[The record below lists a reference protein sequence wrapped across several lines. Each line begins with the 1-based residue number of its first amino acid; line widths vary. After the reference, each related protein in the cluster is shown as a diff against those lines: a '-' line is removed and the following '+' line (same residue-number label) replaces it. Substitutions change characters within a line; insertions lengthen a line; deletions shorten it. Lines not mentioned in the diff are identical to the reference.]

1 MKKKKSIIIYA
12 VVAALIVLGFVL
24 SMTIDWP
31 VDTSNASGD
40 IAKSSH
46 FSRKTA
52 EEASNNMQELLQND
66 ENYKK
71 DIVAA
76 YLIMKTRAEQFNAL
90 VDMSAEV
97 AANVKELEPVVKEMK
112 EALPMIKN
120 VCESMEK
127 AGKDLNTALGGE
139 KVGELEQNTSNA
151 AVAYNT
157 LQKQN
162 KLADKFIEVADQYI
176 GKSGANDRLKFVR
189 DQWVDYQRMTA
200 ALTED
205 KKLAE
210 ELSKKGYQLAEDKRI
225 KALGSFGEGAQMA
238 NLQGAAV
245 ARLAC
250 VDNSLANTLNNLDLN
265 AGIASSA
272 VLRGIA
278 EKSLGAEAVSQLKAV
293 DKALNAEAVNKLGAE
308 AVNKLG
314 AEAGNKLGAEAVNK
328 LGAEAGNKLN
338 AEAVNK
344 LGAEAGNKLNAEAVN
359 KLGAEAGNK
368 LNAVTENS
376 LGLDAANKLG
386 IQPGSAM
393 QLLGSTTLGGL
404 VNLQGQMGGSMVRL
418 QDKNLLGCRM
428 MKVID
433 AVADHGLG
441 IVSGAG
447 KVND

>member
-76 YLIMKTRAEQFNAL
+76 YLIMKTRTEQFSAL
-90 VDMSAEV
+90 VNMSAEV
-97 AANVKELEPVVKEMK
+97 AANVKELEPVIKEMK
-112 EALPMIKN
+112 EALPMVKN

-176 GKSGANDRLKFVR
+176 SKSGANDRLKFVR

-205 KKLAE
+205 KKLTE
-210 ELSKKGYQLAEDKRI
+210 ELSKKGYQLSDDKRI
-225 KALGSFGEGAQMA
+225 KALASFGEGAQLA
-238 NLQGAAV
+238 NLQGAT
-245 ARLAC
+245 LAKMTN

-265 AGIASSA
+265 AGISSSA

-278 EKSLGAEAVSQLKAV
+278 EKTLGAEAVSQLKAV

-314 AEAGNKLGAEAVNK
+314 AEAV
-328 LGAEAGNKLN
+328 NKLN

-344 LGAEAGNKLNAEAVN
+344 LGAEAVNKLGAEAVN

-386 IQPGSAM
+386 IHSGSTL

-404 VNLQGQMGGSMVRL
+404 VNLQGQMGASMVRL
-418 QDKNLLGCRM
+418 QDKNLLGDRM
-428 MKVID
+428 YRVMD
-433 AVADHGLG
+433 AIAGGKLG